1 MRKLFTILSAVAI
14 TFGLGVPAGA
24 ATRSS
29 DRKPDPGHAKA
40 QHGDKDRDRHVK
52 DQDRHVKD
60 RDHDGDHDRRVK
72 HGDHD
77 GDRDDRHFNDRDRDR
92 DRDGDHDRDRDR
104 RDFSDHHDH
113 HYHYY
118 HYYYPYYG
126 DYDGGYYRD
135 GYYRDRYYRDRYYYD
150 RYSYG
155 RYYDRRYDDGGSRGC
170 DFGPPPDGIVVI
182 RCLAFS
188 PRQIH
193 VGVGQDVVWW
203 WQDGATPHTV
213 TADDGS
219 FDSGRRTDGNVR
231 LTFNHP
237 GQFTYHCRI
246 HPDMAGSVVVG

>member
-14 TFGLGVPAGA
+14 TIGLGVPAGA
-24 ATRSS
+24 ATRSP
-29 DRKPDPGHAKA
+29 DRKADPGPAKA

-52 DQDRHVKD
+52 DRDSHVKD
-60 RDHDGDHDRRVK
+60 HDHDGDHDRRVK

-92 DRDGDHDRDRDR
+92 DRDHDRDRDR
-104 RDFSDHHDH
+104 RNFSGHHDH
-113 HYHYY
+113 DYRYYHYYY

-126 DYDGGYYRD
+126 GYDD
-135 GYYRDRYYRDRYYYD
+135 GYDHDRYYYD

-155 RYYDRRYDDGGSRGC
+155 RYYGRRYYGGGYRGC
-170 DFGPPPDGIVVI
+170 DFGRPPDGIVVI
-182 RCLAFS
+182 RCLAFNP
-188 PRQIH
+188 PRIH

-231 LTFNHP
+231 LTFNHA
-237 GQFTYHCRI
+237 GEFTYHCQI
-246 HPDMAGSVVVG
+246 HPEMTGSVVVG